1 MLSMTSSRNRVA
13 NFLVDQLEGGLKWQ
27 EKVVVE
33 RIVALLPNVKHC
45 GLRNQLPQKRQRLR
59 KEIFVPFFF
68 WKEKFYF
75 RLNFYFN

>member
-1 MLSMTSSRNRVA
+1 MTSSRNRVA

-68 WKEKFYF
+68 LERKILFPAKLLF
-75 RLNFYFN
+75 